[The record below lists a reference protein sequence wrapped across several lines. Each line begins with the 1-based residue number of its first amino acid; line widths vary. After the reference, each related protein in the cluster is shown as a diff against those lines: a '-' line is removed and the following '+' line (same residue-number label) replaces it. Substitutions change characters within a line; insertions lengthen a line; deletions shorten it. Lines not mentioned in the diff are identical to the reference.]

1 MFCAEAGEGAI
12 VILAGAALLTG
23 GGGAA
28 LARASVILDGENLEN
43 GVTLYFSSSL
53 N

>member
-23 GGGAA
+23 RGGAA